1 MCALRSHIQGLAAL
15 RSKSGVWPRYA
26 PPALFV
32 GYRIDRALQF
42 GLPRAGVSTPPPLV
56 SPLRFSPS
64 SGGGIELPR
73 HSSGDGL
80 RVEPARIFITFAAVY
95 FAPFSMPPL
104 RGAVGGRAAELSRQP
119 RGPPPRVFRPAGAPA
134 PLFRPPPRYAGE
146 RLSLRSHFFSATA
159 SGGGGGGWGRLTR
172 PLRPRRRG
180 APCSLRSRCA
190 PSPPRPLR
198 RVASSAWRAL
208 RDPPASVAPRRAPA
222 AAPRRVRVA
231 RYEMSWVSQKNR
243 YATGFPLPTSA
254 EPVFFGNPPCDISHR
269 D

>member
-56 SPLRFSPS
+56 SPFGFSPS

-73 HSSGDGL
+73 HSSGDGW
-80 RVEPARIFITFAAVY
+80 RVELRRIFITFAAVC

-146 RLSLRSHFFSATA
+146 RLSLRS
-159 SGGGGGGWGRLTR
+159 
-172 PLRPRRRG
+172 
-180 APCSLRSRCA
+180 RCV

-231 RYEMSWVSQKNR
+231 RYRMSWVSQKNR

-254 EPVFFGNPPCDISHR
+254 EPVFFGNPPCDIRHR